1 MKLVND
7 DAKQA
12 KKQREQRQMT
22 FSKKRQKE
30 KQKRKRK
37 IAIIIA
43 SIAMC
48 MGLIVTVANIFVNQ
62 QSMGQKQTQASK
74 TADDSAANEI
84 LKNKKAIKV
93 KDADKQSADE
103 AKKAID
109 RANAAR
115 LKKYIDSGKLITNTK
130 NKQMIEDAVRK
141 QADKDKQQQNELQDK
156 LQDAQ
161 KQIKS
166 LKDDQDAASK
176 SKSDADNQISDL
188 KKQLQDLQSENQ
200 KLKQDLN
207 TAQSQNK
214 AHDNSADKSQS
225 QSDKK

>member
-1 MKLVND
+1 MKLSNEEV
-7 DAKQA
+7 KQA

-22 FSKKRQKE
+22 FSSKRQKE

-48 MGLIVTVANIFVNQ
+48 MGLIVTAINIFVNQ

-74 TADDSAANEI
+74 TANDSAVNEI

-93 KDADKQSADE
+93 KDSDKKANE
-103 AKKAID
+103 AAKKAID

-130 NKQMIEDAVRK
+130 NKQMIEDAVKK

-166 LKDDQDAASK
+166 LKDSQDSATK
-176 SKSDADNQISDL
+176 SKSDADNQVSDL
-188 KKQLQDLQSENQ
+188 KKQVSDLQNENQ

-207 TAQSQNK
+207 NAQAQNK
-214 AHDNSADKSQS
+214 SQDNSTAKS

>member
-1 MKLVND
+1 MKLSNNEV
-7 DAKQA
+7 KQA

-22 FSKKRQKE
+22 FSSKRQKE

-48 MGLIVTVANIFVNQ
+48 MGLIVTAINIFVNQ

-93 KDADKQSADE
+93 KDADKQANED

-130 NKQMIEDAVRK
+130 NKQMIEDAVKK

-166 LKDDQDAASK
+166 LKDGQDSALK
-176 SKSDADNQISDL
+176 SKSDSDNQISDL
-188 KKQLQDLQSENQ
+188 KKQVSDLQNENQ

-207 TAQSQNK
+207 NAQAQNK
-214 AHDNSADKSQS
+214 SQDNSTAKS